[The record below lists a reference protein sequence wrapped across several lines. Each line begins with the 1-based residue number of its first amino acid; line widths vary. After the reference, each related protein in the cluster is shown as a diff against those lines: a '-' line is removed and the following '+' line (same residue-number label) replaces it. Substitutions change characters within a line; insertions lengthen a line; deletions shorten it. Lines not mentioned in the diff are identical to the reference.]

1 MNKRQV
7 IILWIIAI
15 LLGCS
20 VAAVKLTQK
29 DATQSATQRASG
41 QTLFEKFPAS
51 EVVIVTIEG
60 AAGSVTLSL
69 KEGKWVVTERD
80 DYPANAG
87 YVNELIRTL
96 SELKVTRGMEAGPS
110 FAPRFGMDE
119 NATKAEDRGLS
130 AVFKDAA
137 GKELAKV
144 SLGKSIES
152 NADASPLGGGGAVGR
167 YIRNHADDSGFYAV
181 SEMFP
186 SVADEPSRWLAEG
199 FLNLEK
205 IQSISMSAVNSDQV
219 DWKIIRDTEEAQ
231 FKAVDAAPDEVFD
244 NNTNSA
250 LAQLFSYASF
260 NDVVPAA
267 DVAGRANADQKR
279 VAKIET
285 FEGFKYE
292 LTITPAKP
300 KAAEGSEAPASDDY
314 FMTVNLTAELPK
326 ERKKVDGESE
336 ADAKTKDEAFAKRLQ
351 SLTEKLAKDKAL
363 EGRTFLVSK
372 STVDALLRERSQI
385 ITKVQPPAA
394 AAPATAE
401 PAAPTPRVATSPPI
415 QAVTPPISVPP
426 AE

>member
-20 VAAVKLTQK
+20 VAVVKLTLK
-29 DATQSATQRASG
+29 DATQSATQRTSG

-51 EVVIVTIEG
+51 EVVSVMIQG
-60 AAGSVTLSL
+60 ADGGVTLSR
-69 KEGKWVVTERD
+69 KEGKWLVTERD

-87 YVNELIRTL
+87 YVNDFIRTL

-130 AVFKDAA
+130 ATFKDAA

-199 FLNLEK
+199 FFNLEK
-205 IQSISMSAVNSDQV
+205 IQSISMSAVNSDKV
-219 DWKIIRDTEEAQ
+219 DWKITRDTEEAQ

-260 NDVVPAA
+260 NDVIPAA
-267 DVAGRANADQKR
+267 DVASRANNEQKR
-279 VAKIET
+279 EARIET
-285 FEGFKYE
+285 FEGFKYAI
-292 LTITPAKP
+292 TITPAKP
-300 KAAEGSEAPASDDY
+300 QAAENGEAAASDDY

-326 ERKKVDGESE
+326 ERKKEDGESE
-336 ADAKTKDEAFAKRLQ
+336 EDAKTKDEAFSKRLQ
-351 SLTEKLAKDKAL
+351 SLTEKLEKEKAL

-372 STVDALLRERSQI
+372 STVEALLRERSQI
-385 ITKVQPPAA
+385 ITKVLPPTAT
-394 AAPATAE
+394 APTTAE
-401 PAAPTPRVATSPPI
+401 PSNPASRVATSPPI
-415 QAVTPPISVPP
+415 EAVTPPISVPP